1 MRIHNLYVDAD
12 GETHFRDIE
21 VEWKHEGRGG
31 KTSATLPATGIIFR
45 QTPGTY
51 DYEWHPAP
59 RRQYIINLDA
69 GVSIQASDGE
79 TRIIGAGEV
88 ILVED
93 THGKGHFPRRSTV
106 SSGTPSSFPS
116 NSPEASMNIQTPV
129 DLTNDLVE
137 QARRVL
143 PGGSFGNMPAEVIL
157 REGRGG
163 RIFDE
168 AGREYVDFLLGSGP
182 MFIGHAHPEV
192 TAAVQ
197 AQVPLGTTFFGNNR
211 HGIALAEAIVD
222 AVPCAEQVRFV
233 CSGTEAD
240 LYAMRAARAFRKRDK
255 ILKFEGGYHGMSD
268 YALVSLSPKN
278 PGNFPRGTL
287 DSAGIPKSVADEMVV
302 AAFNDIDMV
311 RSLIKEQ
318 KDELAG
324 VIVEPFQRLIPPK
337 PGFLQA
343 LREVTAEHGI
353 PLIFDE
359 VVTGFRFAYGGAQEY
374 YGVTPDLCTLGKI
387 VGGGFALAAIAGRAD
402 IMKHFDRLAMTDE
415 DFIFQVGT
423 LSGNPVAAVA
433 GLATLEVLKRPGTY
447 EGVFANGRRLMDTL
461 SELLKKHGFKAQVIG
476 EPPLFDII
484 FTDQPVKDYR
494 DTLKADTA
502 LQKRFNQALRA
513 RGIMKGESKYYVS
526 VAHTQADIDHTI
538 GAWEEALVELK
549 SSR

>member
-1 MRIHNLYVDAD
+1 
-12 GETHFRDIE
+12 
-21 VEWKHEGRGG
+21 
-31 KTSATLPATGIIFR
+31 
-45 QTPGTY
+45 
-51 DYEWHPAP
+51 
-59 RRQYIINLDA
+59 
-69 GVSIQASDGE
+69 
-79 TRIIGAGEV
+79 
-88 ILVED
+88 
-93 THGKGHFPRRSTV
+93 
-106 SSGTPSSFPS
+106 
-116 NSPEASMNIQTPV
+116 MNVQTPV
-129 DLTNDLVE
+129 DPTNDLVE

-157 REGRGG
+157 KEGRGG
-163 RIFDE
+163 HIYDE
-168 AGREYVDFLLGSGP
+168 AGKEYVDFLLGSGP

-197 AQVPLGTTFFGNNR
+197 AQLPLGTTFFGNNR

-268 YALVSLSPKN
+268 YALVSLAPKN

-311 RSLIKEQ
+311 RSLIEEQ

-447 EGVFANGRRLMDTL
+447 EGVFAKGRKLMDTL

-502 LQKRFNQALRA
+502 ILKRFNQALRA
-513 RGIMKGESKYYVS
+513 RGIMKGDSKYYVS

-538 GAWEEALVELK
+538 GAWEEALKEIK

>member
-1 MRIHNLYVDAD
+1 MNV
-12 GETHFRDIE
+12 
-21 VEWKHEGRGG
+21 
-31 KTSATLPATGIIFR
+31 
-45 QTPGTY
+45 QTPI
-51 DYEWHPAP
+51 DP
-59 RRQYIINLDA
+59 
-69 GVSIQASDGE
+69 
-79 TRIIGAGEV
+79 
-88 ILVED
+88 
-93 THGKGHFPRRSTV
+93 
-106 SSGTPSSFPS
+106 
-116 NSPEASMNIQTPV
+116 
-129 DLTNDLVE
+129 TNQLVE
-137 QARRVL
+137 QAKKVL

-157 REGRGG
+157 KEGRGG
-163 RIFDE
+163 HIYDE
-168 AGREYVDFLLGSGP
+168 AGHEYVDYLLGSGP
-182 MFIGHAHPEV
+182 MFIGHAHPKV
-192 TAAVQ
+192 TEAVQ

-268 YALVSLSPKN
+268 YALVSLAPKN
-278 PGNFPRGTL
+278 PGNFPRGSV
-287 DSAGIPKSVADEMVV
+287 DSAGIPKSVIDEMVV

-311 RSLIKEQ
+311 RSLIEEQ

-433 GLATLEVLKRPGTY
+433 GLATLEVLKQPGTY
-447 EGVFANGRRLMDTL
+447 EGVFATGRELMGAL
-461 SELLKKHGFKAQVIG
+461 SEMLKKAGLKAQVVG
-476 EPPLFDII
+476 EPPLFDIV
-484 FTDQPVKDYR
+484 FTDQPIKDYR
-494 DTLKADTA
+494 DTLKGDAA
-502 LQKRFNQALRA
+502 KLKRFNQVLRA
-513 RGIMKGESKYYVS
+513 NGIMKGESKYYVS
-526 VAHTQADIDHTI
+526 VAHTRADIEHTI
-538 GAWEEALVELK
+538 AAWKKAIEAVK
-549 SSR
+549 

>member
-1 MRIHNLYVDAD
+1 
-12 GETHFRDIE
+12 
-21 VEWKHEGRGG
+21 
-31 KTSATLPATGIIFR
+31 
-45 QTPGTY
+45 
-51 DYEWHPAP
+51 
-59 RRQYIINLDA
+59 
-69 GVSIQASDGE
+69 
-79 TRIIGAGEV
+79 
-88 ILVED
+88 
-93 THGKGHFPRRSTV
+93 
-106 SSGTPSSFPS
+106 
-116 NSPEASMNIQTPV
+116 MNIQTPV
-129 DLTNDLVE
+129 DPTNDLIE

-143 PGGSFGNMPAEVIL
+143 PGGSFGNMPAEVVL
-157 REGRGG
+157 KEGRGG

-168 AGREYVDFLLGSGP
+168 SGKEYVDFLLGSGP

-197 AQVPLGTTFFGNNR
+197 AQLPLGTTFFGNNR

-268 YALVSLSPKN
+268 YALVSLAPKA
-278 PGNFPRGTL
+278 PGNFPRGSI

-311 RSLIKEQ
+311 RSLIEEQ

-359 VVTGFRFAYGGAQEY
+359 VVTGFRFAYGGAQAY

-387 VGGGFALAAIAGRAD
+387 VGGGFALAATAGRAD

-447 EGVFANGRRLMDTL
+447 EGVFANGRKLMDTL
-461 SELLKKHGFKAQVIG
+461 SELLKKHGVKAQVIG

-513 RGIMKGESKYYVS
+513 RGIMKGDSKYYVS

-538 GAWEEALVELK
+538 GAWEEALKEIK
-549 SSR
+549 

>member
-1 MRIHNLYVDAD
+1 
-12 GETHFRDIE
+12 
-21 VEWKHEGRGG
+21 
-31 KTSATLPATGIIFR
+31 
-45 QTPGTY
+45 
-51 DYEWHPAP
+51 
-59 RRQYIINLDA
+59 
-69 GVSIQASDGE
+69 
-79 TRIIGAGEV
+79 
-88 ILVED
+88 
-93 THGKGHFPRRSTV
+93 
-106 SSGTPSSFPS
+106 
-116 NSPEASMNIQTPV
+116 MNIQTPV
-129 DLTNDLVE
+129 DPTNDLVE

-157 REGRGG
+157 KEGKGG
-163 RIFDE
+163 HVFDE
-168 AGREYVDFLLGSGP
+168 SGKEYVDFLLGSGP

-197 AQVPLGTTFFGNNR
+197 SQVPLGTTFFGNNR

-268 YALVSLSPKN
+268 YALVSLAPKA
-278 PGNFPRGTL
+278 PGNFPRGSI

-311 RSLIKEQ
+311 RSLIEEQ

-374 YGVTPDLCTLGKI
+374 YGVVPDLCTLGKI

-402 IMKHFDRLAMTDE
+402 IMKHFDRLAMTDD

-433 GLATLEVLKRPGTY
+433 GLATLDVLKRPGTY
-447 EGVFANGRRLMDTL
+447 EGVFANGRRLMDAL
-461 SELLKKHGFKAQVIG
+461 SELLKKHGIKAQVIG

-484 FTDQPVKDYR
+484 FTDQPIKDYR

-502 LQKRFNQALRA
+502 ILKRFNQALRA
-513 RGIMKGESKYYVS
+513 RGIMKGDSKYYVS

-538 GAWEEALVELK
+538 GAWDEALSELK
-549 SSR
+549 SAR

>member
-1 MRIHNLYVDAD
+1 
-12 GETHFRDIE
+12 
-21 VEWKHEGRGG
+21 
-31 KTSATLPATGIIFR
+31 
-45 QTPGTY
+45 
-51 DYEWHPAP
+51 
-59 RRQYIINLDA
+59 
-69 GVSIQASDGE
+69 
-79 TRIIGAGEV
+79 
-88 ILVED
+88 
-93 THGKGHFPRRSTV
+93 
-106 SSGTPSSFPS
+106 
-116 NSPEASMNIQTPV
+116 MNIQTPV
-129 DLTNDLVE
+129 DPTNELVE

-157 REGRGG
+157 KEGKGG
-163 RIFDE
+163 RIYDE
-168 AGREYVDFLLGSGP
+168 AGKEYVDFLLGSGP

-222 AVPCAEQVRFV
+222 AVACAEQVRFV

-268 YALVSLSPKN
+268 YALVSLAPKS
-278 PGNFPRGTL
+278 PGNFPRGSI

-311 RSLIKEQ
+311 KSLIEEQ

-433 GLATLEVLKRPGTY
+433 GLATLDVLKWPGTY
-447 EGVFANGRRLMDTL
+447 EGVFANGRRLMGTL

-476 EPPLFDII
+476 EPPLFDIV
-484 FTDQPVKDYR
+484 FTDQPIKDYR
-494 DTLKADTA
+494 DTLKADIA
-502 LQKRFNQALRA
+502 LLKRFNQALRA

-538 GAWEEALVELK
+538 AAWEDALKELK
-549 SSR
+549 AAR